1 MSTSTVSTGFTPGA
15 APAPED
21 GSEPVSENMGTVEF
35 DGKTYYYYKVGTGD
49 YDKYYYF
56 ESSESRQN
64 FLEWVSA
71 STGVEIDD
79 IGRSEMFE
87 IAKQYE
93 MLSDRTT
100 TQGQVMVNGQ
110 LQTVTMVFM
119 KPPLD
124 TKLNAQANVEFFGGD
139 IPYFSDGSAAYLNNR
154 EFRFSEDPANNGA
167 RLAGLAGSARFL
179 FDSNYGDK
187 ETTLATGPLDPD
199 VEALCKSL
207 FGEVPITQEHLNIL
221 KVMGLVSGDATQG
234 ASTWKLTSEGQE
246 AQGHFENPDY
256 VDYLAS
262 MAINNLTPE
271 DLMKAAGASTYFSDT
286 GYAQKPN
293 TEPPEYYTAA
303 DVEKLAQEA
312 YGKMNTVEEPLPPG
326 VTARADQQEA
336 LLKLIINLL
345 GLPPNTTWEQL
356 TPAQINT
363 AIAVGLIGY
372 DKETN
377 TLFMTANGATYSS
390 SKVAAPATTP
400 PEGTAPANND
410 ANLKAFWDAMY
421 IFYTLGGPLGADGAE
436 VELKGQGV
444 RNDRFGTS
452 GIGSLAGADP
462 ADNDYWNEIGL
473 GHLSLEDRAKLVQAS
488 KDILMLGGSAG
499 SGGYLDQISNMNGGS
514 GLGLN
519 VFREAQMRDWLSS
532 THGDWQGDGGVGSDE
547 RARNNF
553 NDSAFAIPESFVYDP
568 AQLKMS
574 DETKGN
580 LDRMCTVLFGEAFSA
595 MTPDEQRK
603 ALYIL
608 TTSFN
613 VFAYEPPVYAD
624 VATSPTGD
632 ETTQRV
638 ISPGMLYT
646 RPGFTV
652 PGDVTI
658 TPHTPP
664 ESEESEEEEEDDG
677 SYWYGGS

>member
-1 MSTSTVSTGFTPGA
+1 MSTSSVSTEFIPEIP
-15 APAPED
+15 PAPKN
-21 GSEPVSENMGTVEF
+21 GSEPVSENMGTAEF
-35 DGKTYYYYKVGTGD
+35 DGKTYYYYKVGTGN

-56 ESSESRQN
+56 ESSESREK

-71 STGVEIDD
+71 RTGVEIDD
-79 IGRSEMFE
+79 LGLSELFE
-87 IAKQYE
+87 ISKLYE
-93 MLSDRTT
+93 MTTERTT
-100 TQGQVMVNGQ
+100 TQGRVMINGR
-110 LQTVTMVFM
+110 LETVTMVFM
-119 KPPLD
+119 KPALD

-139 IPYFSDGSAAYLNNR
+139 IPYFPDGSAAYLNNR

-179 FDSNYGDK
+179 FDSNYGEK
-187 ETTLATGPLDPD
+187 ELTPVTGPLDPD

-221 KVMGLVSGDATQG
+221 KLMGLVSGDATQG
-234 ASTWKLTSEGQE
+234 ASTWMLTIEGQE

-256 VDYLAS
+256 FDFLAS

-271 DLMKAAGASTYFSDT
+271 DLMKAAGASTYFSES

-303 DVEKLAQEA
+303 DVERLAKEA
-312 YGKMNTVEEPLPPG
+312 YGKMKGVEEPLPAG
-326 VTARADQQEA
+326 VTAGANQQQA

-345 GLPPNTTWEQL
+345 GLPSNTTWEQL

-377 TLFMTANGATYSS
+377 TLFMTANGATYTS
-390 SKVAAPATTP
+390 SKVETPATNPSESTP
-400 PEGTAPANND
+400 PAD

-436 VELKGQGV
+436 TNTKGEGV

-452 GIGSLAGADP
+452 GISSLAGADP
-462 ADNDYWNEIGL
+462 ADNDYWNKIGL
-473 GHLSLEDRAKLVQAS
+473 GHLSHEDRTKLIQAS
-488 KDILMLGGSAG
+488 KDILALGGAG
-499 SGGYLDQISNMNGGS
+499 NGGYLDQISNMNGGS
-514 GLGLN
+514 GLGLG
-519 VFREAQMRDWLSS
+519 VFREGQIRDWLAS
-532 THGDWQGDGGVGSDE
+532 THGDWQGDDGVGSDE

-553 NDSAFAIPESFVYDP
+553 NDPAFAVPESFVFDP

-574 DETKGN
+574 DETRGN
-580 LDRMCTVLFGEAFSA
+580 LDKMCTALFGKSFSA
-595 MTPDEQRK
+595 MTPGEQRK

-608 TTSFN
+608 TTGFN
-613 VFAYEPPVYAD
+613 AFAYEPPIYAD
-624 VATSPTGD
+624 VSTSPTGN
-632 ETTQRV
+632 ETTRRV
-638 ISPGMLYT
+638 ITPGMLYT

-664 ESEESEEEEEDDG
+664 KK
-677 SYWYGGS
+677 